1 LKWHVNRLM
10 AIWGMAFGVA
20 ATLTGMFVLKAA
32 EGSYLAE
39 TFFLIVIGWVLV
51 LVAAAKL
58 TSKLKEMRDNHK
70 R

>member
-1 LKWHVNRLM
+1 M
-10 AIWGMAFGVA
+10 AIWGMAFGIA

-58 TSKLKEMRDNHK
+58 TSMLKEMRDKHK